1 MDIQLLC
8 VNINNACIDK
18 HLPLTL
24 DVHIRHKAPGDRE
37 KREKSSG
44 CCRTVVVGRRRAGCH
59 RDNVHRSDT
68 ASAEQKAAVQEEG
81 FPKAHVIP
89 GGNYKRNIKKLEIQE
104 HCRITNQE
112 RILSRH
118 WDILG

>member
-1 MDIQLLC
+1 MCERGSSDIAGGFELLY
-8 VNINNACIDK
+8 VHINNAYINN
-18 HLPLTL
+18 HRPLTL

-59 RDNVHRSDT
+59 RDNVHGSDT

-89 GGNYKRNIKKLEIQE
+89 EGNYKRNYKKKK
-104 HCRITNQE
+104 RNT
-112 RILSRH
+112 RIL
-118 WDILG
+118 